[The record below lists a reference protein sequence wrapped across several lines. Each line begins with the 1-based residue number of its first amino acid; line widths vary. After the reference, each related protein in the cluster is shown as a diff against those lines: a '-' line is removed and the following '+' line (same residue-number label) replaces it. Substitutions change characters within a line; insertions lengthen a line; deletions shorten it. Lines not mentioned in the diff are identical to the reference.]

1 MRLRGKPKRDNYN
14 PPLFPSEMWSVSE
27 RLIQDLPRTTNTAE
41 SWHRKINRIISPHPG
56 LHKFIQQLQKVQ
68 NETEVTVQMLVCGRP
83 TKKTK
88 KVNIESNLRL
98 KSIHA
103 RLISN
108 KNYDK

>member
-1 MRLRGKPKRDNYN
+1 
-14 PPLFPSEMWSVSE
+14 MWSVSE
-27 RLIQDLPRTTNTAE
+27 RLIQDLPRTKITAE

-68 NETEVTVQMLVCGRP
+68 NETEITVEMLDCGRP

-103 RLISN
+103 RFISN
-108 KNYDK
+108 ENYDKLEYLREIAHNLNL